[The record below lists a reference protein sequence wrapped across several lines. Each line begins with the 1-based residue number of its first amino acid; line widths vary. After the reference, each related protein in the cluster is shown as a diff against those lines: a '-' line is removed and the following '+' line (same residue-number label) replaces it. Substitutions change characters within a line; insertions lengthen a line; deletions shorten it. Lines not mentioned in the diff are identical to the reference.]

1 MTFFEPTKSAALER
15 LALVNPAA
23 YARTR
28 NAIDGAVTRLSPYL
42 THGLLSLREVYDA
55 VNERHPLPREHKLVF
70 ELGWR
75 AYYRHVWHHR
85 GDSIHQSLHAGP
97 LPEEAYQRDLPADV
111 VEARTGIPAID
122 RAVQTLYAT
131 GYLHNHARMWL
142 ASYLIHWR
150 KVHWYSGAQWMLG
163 YLLDGD
169 IASNHLSWQWVAG
182 TGSHK
187 PYVFNA
193 DNVAKYAPEP
203 WHSFGSAIDTDYE
216 TLNAM
221 AHTPLR
227 NSPSPADCD
236 ANRGVAQPPRAF
248 SPPEAVWSPPNS
260 SGVHGRHVW
269 LLHPWSI
276 GSLPESQ
283 RDDTLTVGVG
293 LSECHAD
300 VSWSE
305 QRWRFA
311 TDGLR
316 SRTPHL
322 WWGDAQQL
330 ANALHGAK
338 TVSWQSDPHIDV
350 AMQTVANRLHAAA
363 SPPQMAGVPDKPLFE
378 PVTPLCASFAQWWRQ
393 TRIDVRQ
400 MRLNY

>member
-15 LALVNPAA
+15 LALVDPAA

-28 NAIDGAVTRLSPYL
+28 NAIDGAVTRLSPYI

-55 VNERHPLPREHKLVF
+55 VHSRHPMPREHKFVF

-85 GDSIHQSLHAGP
+85 GGSIHQSLHAGA

-142 ASYLIHWR
+142 ASYLVHWR

-221 AHTPLR
+221 AHTPLQ
-227 NSPSPADCD
+227 NSPSPADCG
-236 ANRGVAQPPRAF
+236 ANHGVAQPPRTA
-248 SPPEAVWSPPNS
+248 SPPGAGWSPPNGS
-260 SGVHGRHVW
+260 EVDGRNVW

-283 RDDTLTVGVG
+283 REHTLTIGVG

-305 QRWRFA
+305 QRWRFV

-316 SRTPHL
+316 SQTPHL
-322 WWGDAQQL
+322 WWGDAEQL

-338 TVSWQSDPHIDV
+338 AVFWQCDPHIDV
-350 AMQTVANRLHAAA
+350 AMQTVASRLNAAD

-378 PVTPLCASFAQWWRQ
+378 PVTPLCASFTQWWRQ
-393 TRIDVRQ
+393 TRIDDRQ